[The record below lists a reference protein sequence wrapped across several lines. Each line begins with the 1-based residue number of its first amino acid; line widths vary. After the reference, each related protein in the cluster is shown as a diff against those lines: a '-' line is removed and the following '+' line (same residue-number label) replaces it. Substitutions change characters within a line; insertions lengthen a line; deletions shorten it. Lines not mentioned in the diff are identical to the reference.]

1 MGVPSFI
8 LEMELQPLT
17 RWGGYLMV
25 GVPGNIAIATVASMR
40 REKQVQE
47 IGLAGEGVPS
57 WQ

>member
-1 MGVPSFI
+1 
-8 LEMELQPLT
+8 
-17 RWGGYLMV
+17 MV